1 MEFTKE
7 EIMKILKKE
16 KDLEW
21 APHPFL
27 PIEMKVFLDRKN
39 DGADLTCFLIRLPRG
54 REIPEHVH
62 ETQEDILF
70 ILEGKAKMW
79 VDGAGDFEIE
89 KGSFIRVPKN
99 TKHRIYDVTAEILN
113 YDVFVPPLM

>member
-1 MEFTKE
+1 
-7 EIMKILKKE
+7 MKILKKE

-21 APHPFL
+21 TPHPSL

-39 DGADLTCFLIRLPRG
+39 DGADLTCFLVRLPKG

-79 VDGAGDFEIE
+79 VDGLGDFDIE

-99 TKHRIYDVTAEILN
+99 TKHRIYDVSADLLN
-113 YDVFVPPLM
+113 YDVFVPPLV